1 MKINKQ
7 IQYIDG
13 TKLEADAGKYT
24 FVYKTR
30 IINARKRLWLKISD
44 AIAYINKNRGLDF
57 YQNNKYC
64 AQEIGYIVQYLF
76 KVMKKEDIYGRE
88 KWYYVKILDNLN
100 VRIICSS
107 PLITQKRSLT
117 TKVKLLKIYF
127 VTASYLLSIQY
138 L

>member
-107 PLITQKRSLT
+107 PLI
-117 TKVKLLKIYF
+117 LKKE
-127 VTASYLLSIQY
+127 A
-138 L
+138 

>member
-44 AIAYINKNRGLDF
+44 AIAYINKNRGFDF